1 MKASF
6 NRTVNVKK
14 YVEGK
19 KLKSGSN
26 SSANVKLTNF
36 RGSIARDP
44 IPTNTLLRPSSNQQT
59 VPLNFNFLFLFFF
72 IISIFLVPRQGPVS
86 RKSRQ

>member
-1 MKASF
+1 M
-6 NRTVNVKK
+6 
-14 YVEGK
+14 
-19 KLKSGSN
+19 KSGSN

-59 VPLNFNFLFLFFF
+59 VPLNFNFLSFFF
-72 IISIFLVPRQGPVS
+72 VISIFLVPRLGPVS
-86 RKSRQ
+86 RKSRQWLINVVRKSVVVYN

>member
-1 MKASF
+1 M
-6 NRTVNVKK
+6 
-14 YVEGK
+14 
-19 KLKSGSN
+19 KSGSN

-59 VPLNFNFLFLFFF
+59 VPLNFNFLFFFF
-72 IISIFLVPRQGPVS
+72 SNFNFLGSSAGARFSKVPTIVN
-86 RKSRQ
+86 